1 MYFGWYNTLQIQPEQ
16 VMEANQPGPLFM
28 IIECPAVD
36 YIPSLV
42 TNKQLNQLWEENSH
56 VTPAVIVHLTP
67 MIVFENEE
75 YKQWRERQVKPY
87 GPKSD
92 QHQFSPNNISRSSRE
107 KVMRITKLIIKGRLL

>member
-16 VMEANQPGPLFM
+16 VMEANQSGPLFM

-42 TNKQLNQLWEENSH
+42 TNKQLNQYWEENSH

-75 YKQWRERQVKPY
+75 YKQWRERQVNLL
-87 GPKSD
+87 GPKRD